1 MQHCN
6 MKNVFISK
14 KFVLFCIGLFF
25 AIHASAQTDLFESEE
40 VLPLK
45 LKGSLRGLLNDRAN
59 NPKDFPI
66 TLSINENVQLQIPV
80 QVKTRGHFRRMKEN
94 CTYPPLLIQFPKKGA
109 HLTSVFK
116 EQKKL
121 KLVMPCTSDEYV
133 IQEWLVYKLYNLI
146 TPLSFRARLVQVTL
160 EDDKTN
166 KTSGPFYGLL
176 LEEEKQLAKR
186 NKMIAVEKKL
196 QPQQLQTDPFL
207 MMTVFQYLIGNT
219 DWSVQYL
226 HNIKLLATDSL
237 SVPVAVPYDFDHSGI
252 VNTPYAKPA
261 EELLMNSVRERRYR
275 GYCMQDVKAFELVIA
290 KFNSLKNEIYNLY
303 SNCSLLDV
311 KYKKSTT
318 NFLDDFFSI
327 INNSQKWQKEF
338 AYPCD
343 KNGTGN
349 VVIKGLSN

>member
-1 MQHCN
+1 
-6 MKNVFISK
+6 MKSGFVRKKHFLFYIAVFCAIQT
-14 KFVLFCIGLFF
+14 CAQTGLFEG
-25 AIHASAQTDLFESEE
+25 DD
-40 VLPLK
+40 VLSLK
-45 LKGSLRGLLNDRAN
+45 LKGSLRGLLNDRTS
-59 NPKDFPI
+59 NPKHFPLL
-66 TLSINENVQLQIPV
+66 LSVTQADSVQLQMPV

-94 CTYPPLLIQFPKKGA
+94 CTYPPLLIQFPKTGT

-121 KLVMPCTSDEYV
+121 KLVMPCTGDEYV

-146 TPLSFRARLVQVTL
+146 TPYSFRARLVQVTL

-186 NKMIAVEKKL
+186 NKMKQVEKKL

-207 MMTVFQYLIGNT
+207 MMTLFQYLIGNT

-226 HNIKLLATDSL
+226 HNIKLLAKDS
-237 SVPVAVPYDFDHSGI
+237 SAIPIAVPYDFDHSGI

-261 EELLMNSVRERRYR
+261 EELHMSSVRERRYR
-275 GYCMQDVKAFELVIA
+275 GYCMQDVKAFEQVIA
-290 KFNSLKNEIYNLY
+290 KFNSLKTEIYNLY
-303 SNCSLLDV
+303 SNCPLLDA
-311 KYKKSTT
+311 KYKKSTAL
-318 NFLDDFFSI
+318 FLNEFFSI
-327 INNSQKWQKEF
+327 IDNPQKWQKEF